1 MKTIFDS
8 KIFELRKTQCKIVE
22 IMARYY
28 LSQVQVELNNL
39 SREEHL
45 CLLIG
50 AAMAVENAIIMGEY
64 VGDIVDRDFGEQLLG
79 ILKNTVQLEVYHGVR
94 SWIEIHTTDDASM
107 AVRRKF
113 VNNAGYTQFE
123 AYIRALSMAVSC
135 YILPDEY
142 YAEGVAE
149 ALYCLFL
156 KAKSGY
162 VSEEDK

>member
-1 MKTIFDS
+1 
-8 KIFELRKTQCKIVE
+8 
-22 IMARYY
+22 
-28 LSQVQVELNNL
+28 
-39 SREEHL
+39 
-45 CLLIG
+45 
-50 AAMAVENAIIMGEY
+50 MAVENAIIMGEY